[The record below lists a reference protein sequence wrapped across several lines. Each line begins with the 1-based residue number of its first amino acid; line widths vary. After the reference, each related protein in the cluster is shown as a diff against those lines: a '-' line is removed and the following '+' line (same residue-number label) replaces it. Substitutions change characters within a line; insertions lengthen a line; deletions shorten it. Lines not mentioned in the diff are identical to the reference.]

1 MEIIPDKTLS
11 YCWNILDKLETGQM
25 IIVKDYAPNN
35 PKLFIDCCKQY
46 FDCFRTLKFSNDYS
60 EIVKVDRVKTFRE
73 IENLFA

>member
-1 MEIIPDKTLS
+1 
-11 YCWNILDKLETGQM
+11 M

-73 IENLFA
+73 IIE